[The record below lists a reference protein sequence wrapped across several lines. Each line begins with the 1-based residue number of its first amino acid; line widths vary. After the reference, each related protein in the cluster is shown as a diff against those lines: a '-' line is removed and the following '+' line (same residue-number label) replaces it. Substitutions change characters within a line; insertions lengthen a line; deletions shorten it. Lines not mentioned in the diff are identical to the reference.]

1 MSIAENPRLDLY
13 SSFREQAGRFFD
25 AQLERLNLSE
35 DQIRDQDISALED
48 SLVRIDDALR
58 AHESFGVLRMSVTAN
73 AVVVIVRSNSET
85 YLELGVVPIL
95 LERKRL
101 VVERLRELRSQ
112 RPVTTLTEL
121 IDSLSDKGL
130 RERLRTELEAGR
142 QMASATTG
150 QAHIRSGYAF
160 IAMAMDPNDPAL
172 EDVLD
177 AIKEGA
183 SKCGVAAERID
194 EAHSNEPITGRM
206 LAAIESAEFVV
217 VDLTYVRPN
226 VFYEAGYAQGL
237 GKTPIYIARKGS
249 EIPFDVKDYP
259 VIVYPNMRE
268 LRVLLTERLTAVR
281 AGRK

>member
-1 MSIAENPRLDLY
+1 
-13 SSFREQAGRFFD
+13 
-25 AQLERLNLSE
+25 
-35 DQIRDQDISALED
+35 
-48 SLVRIDDALR
+48 
-58 AHESFGVLRMSVTAN
+58 
-73 AVVVIVRSNSET
+73 
-85 YLELGVVPIL
+85 
-95 LERKRL
+95 
-101 VVERLRELRSQ
+101 
-112 RPVTTLTEL
+112 
-121 IDSLSDKGL
+121 
-130 RERLRTELEAGR
+130 
-142 QMASATTG
+142 
-150 QAHIRSGYAF
+150 
-160 IAMAMDPNDPAL
+160 MAMDPNDPAL